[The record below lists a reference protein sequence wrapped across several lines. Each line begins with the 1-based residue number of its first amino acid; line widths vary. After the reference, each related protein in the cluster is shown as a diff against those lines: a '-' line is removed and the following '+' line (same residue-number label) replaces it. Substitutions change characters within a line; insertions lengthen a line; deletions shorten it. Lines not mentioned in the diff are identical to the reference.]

1 MPVDAISVRY
11 VKNSFFVKSDTFA
24 GVIHDRA
31 ADRDELKT
39 LPFLR
44 KMTSLRRQNAIYV
57 AIKASSFGTYC
68 F

>member
-1 MPVDAISVRY
+1 MPVDAISVLY

-39 LPFLR
+39 LPF
-44 KMTSLRRQNAIYV
+44 
-57 AIKASSFGTYC
+57 
-68 F
+68 

>member
-24 GVIHDRA
+24 GVIHDRVC
-31 ADRDELKT
+31 RQGWTKNVT
-39 LPFLR
+39 VLR

-57 AIKASSFGTYC
+57 EL
-68 F
+68 